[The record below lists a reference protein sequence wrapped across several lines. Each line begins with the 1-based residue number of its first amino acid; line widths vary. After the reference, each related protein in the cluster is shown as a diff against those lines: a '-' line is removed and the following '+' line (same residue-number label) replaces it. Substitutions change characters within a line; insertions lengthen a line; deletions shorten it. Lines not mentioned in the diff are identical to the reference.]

1 MLLDTDPGLGRVAA
15 GLASPRAP
23 PFWEAVK
30 GVRSGL
36 LERWEPLGWAG
47 GLGARHQ
54 LHLVLRSRERV
65 TCTLA
70 QQGQGLAGRSRHRS
84 PLRQLGHRPPAPSFL
99 WGPTLTSSALYRWR
113 HTPGKW
119 HWRTPTRVSPGAGT
133 PARRSGW
140 GWGGAGEPARF
151 CSGSRDSGRHARQ
164 SAGGAGASARA
175 AAGGPSPRLPSRTV
189 AFLLAC
195 SPARARPWGPVTA
208 TLASREARVDASA
221 SVFGTLASHA
231 SLWSTH

>member
-84 PLRQLGHRPPAPSFL
+84 PLRQLGHRPPAPSSL

-119 HWRTPTRVSPGAGT
+119 HWRTPTDRSEPRRGDPSEALGLGLGRGPESLLASAAVDGTAGAMPGRAQAGRGLLPVRQPGGRVQ
-133 PARRSGW
+133 
-140 GWGGAGEPARF
+140 
-151 CSGSRDSGRHARQ
+151 GSR
-164 SAGGAGASARA
+164 A
-175 AAGGPSPRLPSRTV
+175 AQWLS
-189 AFLLAC
+189 C
-195 SPARARPWGPVTA
+195 
-208 TLASREARVDASA
+208 
-221 SVFGTLASHA
+221 
-231 SLWSTH
+231 